1 MAPRSSPSLS
11 GPAAARWQALL
22 DELSRSTLTVR
33 EFAVRHQ
40 VSVAS
45 LYQWRRRLAASNSP
59 STPRL
64 VPVSVTASTPCQ
76 LRLASGRTLVFDANL
91 STETLMR
98 LVRALESA

>member
-1 MAPRSSPSLS
+1 MAARSSPTLPS
-11 GPAAARWQALL
+11 PAAARWQSLL
-22 DELSRSTLTVR
+22 EQLSRSSLTVR
-33 EFAVRHQ
+33 DFAAQHQ

-45 LYQWRRRLAASNSP
+45 LYQWRRRLASSLTPTA
-59 STPRL
+59 PRL
-64 VPVSVTASTPCQ
+64 VPVNLTTSTPCQ